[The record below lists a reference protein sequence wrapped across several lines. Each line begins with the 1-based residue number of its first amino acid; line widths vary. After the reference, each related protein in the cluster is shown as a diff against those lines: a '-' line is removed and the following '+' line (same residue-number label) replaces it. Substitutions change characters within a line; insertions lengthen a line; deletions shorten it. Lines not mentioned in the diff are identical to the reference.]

1 VFSFFFNN
9 FFNDKVDLKEHQGFR
24 GGLTTDGT
32 SGVVA
37 PYWAN
42 ERFELIYHVVTYMPT
57 STFFTFTQ
65 SSKFQ

>member
-1 VFSFFFNN
+1 
-9 FFNDKVDLKEHQGFR
+9 VDLKEHQGFR